1 MLFGDYVAQ
10 HPRWAGFK
18 KIDMEYGNAIK
29 AAGGTVDW
37 INLPEIG
44 ITGNG
49 HMLMQNKN
57 NMEVAEVIQKWLVS
71 KGLVD

>member
-1 MLFGDYVAQ
+1 
-10 HPRWAGFK
+10 
-18 KIDMEYGNAIK
+18 MEYGNAIK

-44 ITGNG
+44 IKGNG

-57 NMEVAEVIQKWLVS
+57 NMEVAEVIQKWVVS

>member
-18 KIDMEYGNAIK
+18 KIDNMATPSK
-29 AAGGTVDW
+29 AAGGTS
-37 INLPEIG
+37 PG
-44 ITGNG
+44 STSQRSAKGNG
-49 HMLMQNKN
+49 HMLMQDKN
-57 NMEVAEVIQKWLVS
+57 NMEVAEVIQKWVVS